1 MSGHIE
7 DRQGRRVRCF
17 VQALNGQALS
27 GYEPAGPRRFPVSP
41 RHGSRHGPRHGPR
54 HGMTMTLVTTF
65 LLAACSNHHET
76 GPEAWWH
83 DAAGGKIAAERPP
96 PPGDKDPFPNLAT
109 VPARPARAEAAA
121 MNRTTAG
128 LVADRTNAHHEAA
141 LAGLSQPPVPI
152 RSTPIGSTPVG
163 STQVQPAPPRSENK
177 PVTAGATAPAPV
189 SAPQPAPTP
198 SPVAP
203 LVAPLAPAQIAEAPL
218 PALPEQ
224 EPPRPVVAPAP
235 PPPLVSAAAIPP
247 SPARVDG
254 GIDIE
259 FGRGSAALGT
269 QALTEIKSTAAV
281 RGDHGIA
288 VTGRGETATADP
300 SVQTAALELALA
312 RAQAIATAFV
322 AEGVPRS
329 VLRINTE
336 SAGRGAAIRL
346 LP

>member
-17 VQALNGQALS
+17 VQALSRQALDRH
-27 GYEPAGPRRFPVSP
+27 GPAGPRRFPVSA
-41 RHGSRHGPRHGPR
+41 GYGL
-54 HGMTMTLVTTF
+54 TMTLVMTF
-65 LLAACSNHHET
+65 LIAACSNHHKS

-96 PPGDKDPFPNLAT
+96 PPGDNDPFPNLAT
-109 VPARPARAEAAA
+109 VPAKPARAETAA

-128 LVADRTNAHHEAA
+128 LVADRTNARHEAA

-152 RSTPIGSTPVG
+152 RSTPVG
-163 STQVQPAPPRSENK
+163 STQVQPAPPRSKNK

-198 SPVAP
+198 SPVASP
-203 LVAPLAPAQIAEAPL
+203 VAPLAPAQIAEAPL

>member
-17 VQALNGQALS
+17 VQALSRQALDRH
-27 GYEPAGPRRFPVSP
+27 GPAGPRRFPVSA
-41 RHGSRHGPRHGPR
+41 GYGL
-54 HGMTMTLVTTF
+54 TMTLVMTF
-65 LLAACSNHHET
+65 LIAACSNHHKS

-96 PPGDKDPFPNLAT
+96 PPGDNDPFPNLAT
-109 VPARPARAEAAA
+109 VPAKPARAETAA

-128 LVADRTNAHHEAA
+128 LVADRTNARHEAA

-152 RSTPIGSTPVG
+152 RSTP
-163 STQVQPAPPRSENK
+163 VQSASARAENQ
-177 PVTAGATAPAPV
+177 PVTAAATAPAP
-189 SAPQPAPTP
+189 ATAARPAPAAAA
-198 SPVAP
+198 S
-203 LVAPLAPAQIAEAPL
+203 APLAATPAVTSTPGQIAEAPL

-224 EPPRPVVAPAP
+224 EPPRPGVAPMP

-259 FGRGSAALGT
+259 FGRDSAALGT
-269 QALTEIKSTAAV
+269 QALTEIKSAAAV

-300 SVQTAALELALA
+300 SVQTAALELAMA